1 MYMKPPER
9 HNDYNK
15 CFWKL
20 NKAIYGLKQ
29 SGRQEIN
36 QFLINIGFKRLIS
49 ESWLYIK
56 QDKRKDLIYILGVY
70 VDDILIAVKNCEIKN
85 TKDNIKRKY
94 KIKDISYVDFV
105 ISVKFIK
112 NNNGYFLHQKR
123 YIEEILKR
131 LKVNNEKLL
140 SNTQPINNE
149 ELRKIK
155 FNKINYSR
163 SSVGNLLYVAIC
175 TRSDILFLVSK
186 AARKSNDPTI
196 EDWNNIV
203 KIFRYLKGTLNYGI
217 NYSKELGI
225 EAYVDADFAG
235 DTQTRRSTTGFL
247 IKIGNSIT
255 SWCFKFQ
262 HWVSTSTAESEYY
275 SLSECWKHCMWYL
288 NILNEL
294 IFGINYITINVDN
307 KAAIYK
313 YKAYWYKGIL
323 YKKNY

>member
-131 LKVNNEKLL
+131 LKVNNEKPLR
-140 SNTQPINNE
+140 NTQPSDNE

-155 FNKINYSR
+155 FNKTNYR
-163 SSVGNLLYVAIC
+163 SAIGNLLYIVIC
-175 TRSDILFLVSK
+175 TRPYIQFSVNK
-186 AARKSNDPTI
+186 ASRESNDPTL

-203 KIFRYLKGTLNYGI
+203 KIFRYLKGTLNYWI

-235 DTQTRRSTTGFL
+235 DTQIRRSITGFL
-247 IKIGNSIT
+247 IKTGNSPT
-255 SWCFKFQ
+255 SLCSKLQ
-262 HWVSTSTAESEYY
+262 HCVSISNTESEYY
-275 SLSECWKHCMWYL
+275 SLSECGKHCMWYL
-288 NILNEL
+288 NVLNEL
-294 IFGINYITINVDN
+294 NFCINYITINVDN